1 MEVGARD
8 APTARHV
15 LALMSNTSLESVA
28 PMASGTSEP
37 KNATCTPLAPT
48 NDSDAR
54 STSTPASKTMST
66 RPNSPTIISASGFG
80 AMFMPWGPTAMPAR
94 ISPTNWGWTVGDG
107 TVSSTARSAG
117 KVRMGAVRYSRGE
130 IKGWGTRTDGSPSRS
145 AHLPTTQNMSRMPQN
160 ATSSS
165 NVNGTVVQWGRGK
178 GG

>member
-94 ISPTNWGWTVGDG
+94 ISPTNWGWRTWETGRSVRRLGRRERG
-107 TVSSTARSAG
+107 EWARFVIRAG
-117 KVRMGAVRYSRGE
+117 RSRGGGRAPMEARAVR
-130 IKGWGTRTDGSPSRS
+130 RTCRRPRI
-145 AHLPTTQNMSRMPQN
+145 
-160 ATSSS
+160 
-165 NVNGTVVQWGRGK
+165 
-178 GG
+178 